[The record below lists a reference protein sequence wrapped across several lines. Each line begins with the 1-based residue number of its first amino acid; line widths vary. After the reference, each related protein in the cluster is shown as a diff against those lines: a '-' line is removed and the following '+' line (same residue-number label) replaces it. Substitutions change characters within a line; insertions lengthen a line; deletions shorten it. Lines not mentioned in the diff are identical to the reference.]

1 MGIKGILFI
10 ALAILGAAANYASK
24 RISEKTGISE
34 LKIKIAGLITVVIAV
49 LLLFI
54 FGK

>member
-1 MGIKGILFI
+1 MGIKGIIFI

-24 RISEKTGISE
+24 KLSAKTGISE
-34 LKIKIAGLITVVIAV
+34 LKVKISGLITVIIAV